1 MIPKGD
7 IGRQNA
13 YKAMEIYLHNME
25 AALLMFRDTIVEAQ
39 DRQSLHYNKRH
50 RDPELF
56 KHGDKVLVHKD
67 AYVKNSA
74 GRKFHYTWFG
84 PFEVNHIVGDL
95 NVKIKR
101 GELSLKRHNVFNIRS
116 VKHYVSTDTQFHQV
130 PKFTLE
136 ELRKQNRRII
146 RIIDIR
152 RNDYNQE
159 VLLVM
164 LDGCAE
170 IDLIK
175 ISKKD
180 LKRCLPRRELI
191 RVVKKIFFIKKK
203 QTNHSLETT
212 WNLSHK
218 EEQM

>member
-1 MIPKGD
+1 M
-7 IGRQNA
+7 
-13 YKAMEIYLHNME
+13 
-25 AALLMFRDTIVEAQ
+25 
-39 DRQSLHYNKRH
+39 
-50 RDPELF
+50 
-56 KHGDKVLVHKD
+56 
-67 AYVKNSA
+67 
-74 GRKFHYTWFG
+74 
-84 PFEVNHIVGDL
+84 VGDL
-95 NVKIKR
+95 NVNIKR
-101 GELSLKRHNVFNIRS
+101 GISSSKRHNIVDIS
-116 VKHYVSTDTQFHQV
+116 SMKHYISTDSQFHQI
-130 PKFTLE
+130 PKFSLE